1 MSNTKKN
8 QGQTNQIEQVV
19 ASPCQ
24 GCPSACGASYEEVH
38 GPSHNH
44 GDHHHGHDHDHNHG
58 HHHDHSHGHV
68 HSHGGHTHSHGD
80 VQLAGEK
87 WATHTHAPGEGHGAP
102 GVVDYM
108 KAVREYRKTWP
119 NKQKVMEETPDPAV
133 RELLYRMEQMGCDT
147 VFDRF
152 DKQQP
157 QCTFGIAG
165 V

>member
-8 QGQTNQIEQVV
+8 QEQTNQIEQVV

-44 GDHHHGHDHDHNHG
+44 GDHHRGHDHNHG

-108 KAVREYRKTWP
+108 KALLVYAARFALWVLAESRK
-119 NKQKVMEETPDPAV
+119 KRQEGFVA
-133 RELLYRMEQMGCDT
+133 QMQT
-147 VFDRF
+147 SS
-152 DKQQP
+152 
-157 QCTFGIAG
+157 
-165 V
+165 